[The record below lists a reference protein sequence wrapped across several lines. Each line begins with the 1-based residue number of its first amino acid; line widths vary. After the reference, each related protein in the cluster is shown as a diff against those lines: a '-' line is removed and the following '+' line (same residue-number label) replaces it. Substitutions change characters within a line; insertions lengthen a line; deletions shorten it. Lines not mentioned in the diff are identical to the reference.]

1 LYELVISKKSVL
13 TYLEQ
18 IGFLCSKNE
27 KKINLL
33 KLKNYYSENFTDK
46 IISMK
51 KLGMEKVYDIKNI
64 ETHSFIANGLVVH
77 NCGEQPL
84 LPNEA
89 CNLGSINLAM
99 MLKDGAI
106 NWDLLKETVYTAT
119 DFLDDVVD
127 RSAFPLPEIEK
138 QVKKNRKI
146 GLGIMG
152 WSDLLLLGG
161 GGQRSH
167 GIH

>member
-1 LYELVISKKSVL
+1 
-13 TYLEQ
+13 
-18 IGFLCSKNE
+18 
-27 KKINLL
+27 
-33 KLKNYYSENFTDK
+33 
-46 IISMK
+46 MK

-64 ETHSFIANGLVVH
+64 ETHSFIANGFVVH

-89 CNLGSINLAM
+89 CNLGSINIAM

-152 WSDLLLLGG
+152 WSDLLLLLGIPYCSDEAVDVG
-161 GGQRSH
+161 REVMEFIDYYSKERSMQLAVEKGSFPNFNQSIYKKVH
-167 GIH
+167 FQEKVIG